1 MSMPMKRAAPNSGT
15 RWFTVSE
22 AAQALDVGEDQ
33 IFDGIRGGRIRVRFE
48 PVPGADT
55 ERPLVTSDEIE
66 RKADV
71 QGFTEGELKGPT
83 ERRPPQSG
91 ATVSPAAASY
101 SREEIEGLKQE
112 LTSAE
117 DKLDHSLRSL
127 YERDVKI
134 ARLEAELQA
143 AAKVETAAHQ
153 YSQRLEERLSR
164 VETASED
171 KEREIRR
178 LALTLGEARGEVKLL
193 RGPVDGTAAKP
204 RSRHWRTALV
214 VALAVVGGLAIF
226 HFARTQQ
233 SLEAAVAAG
242 LVILLTPVL
251 TALIAPSP
259 PR

>member
-1 MSMPMKRAAPNSGT
+1 
-15 RWFTVSE
+15 VSE

-66 RKADV
+66 RRADA
-71 QGFTEGELKGPT
+71 QGFTEGELKGPM
-83 ERRPPQSG
+83 ERKAPTAG
-91 ATVSPAAASY
+91 TTGSPAAGSY
-101 SREEIEGLKQE
+101 SREEISGLRQE
-112 LTSAE
+112 LVAAE
-117 DKLDHSLRSL
+117 EKLDQSLRSL

-171 KEREIRR
+171 KEKEIRR

-193 RGPVDGTAAKP
+193 RGPVEGAAP
-204 RSRHWRTALV
+204 RPRWRHWRVLTLAGIALLGGFAIYHLASKQQSYEAAAAA
-214 VALAVVGGLAIF
+214 ALAV
-226 HFARTQQ
+226 
-233 SLEAAVAAG
+233 
-242 LVILLTPVL
+242 LLTPIL
-251 TALIAPSP
+251 LALIAPASQ
-259 PR
+259 R

>member
-1 MSMPMKRAAPNSGT
+1 MKRAGPNSGT

-66 RKADV
+66 RRADA
-71 QGFTEGELKGPT
+71 QGFTEGELKGPM
-83 ERRPPQSG
+83 ERKAPTAG
-91 ATVSPAAASY
+91 TTGSPAAASY
-101 SREEIEGLKQE
+101 SREELEGLKQE
-112 LTSAE
+112 LVAAE
-117 DKLDHSLRSL
+117 EKLDHSLRSL

-171 KEREIRR
+171 KEKEIRR

-193 RGPVDGTAAKP
+193 RGPVEGAPPKH
-204 RSRHWRTALV
+204 RWRHWRVATVAG
-214 VALAVVGGLAIF
+214 VALAGGLAIF
-226 HFARTQQ
+226 HFARSQQ
-233 SLEAAVAAG
+233 SYEAGAAAALAV
-242 LVILLTPVL
+242 LLTPVL
-251 TALIAPSP
+251 CSLIAPAP
-259 PR
+259 QR